1 MEEQNINYTKE
12 QISPPRR
19 HKGINALVLTIIL
32 SLTFTGA
39 SGLRSNLCSPEAKTS
54 NFECLGINIFLL
66 LHIPF
71 AQISVRNTLEYFF
84 PREAKNQESR
94 P

>member
-1 MEEQNINYTKE
+1 MGEQEINYIEE

-19 HKGINALVLTIIL
+19 HKGINAVVLTIML
-32 SLTFTGA
+32 SLTFSGA
-39 SGLRSNLCSPEAKTS
+39 SSLRSNLCNSEAKTS

-71 AQISVRNTLEYFF
+71 AQISIRNTLEFFF
-84 PREAKNQESR
+84 PKF
-94 P
+94 